1 MRRSQSFTS
10 QQRKEFYKPV
20 VHKTNSVSFRKG
32 ASFYN
37 PYRYVFEGKKCT
49 GHSNVNVAYDQAAR
63 KHVVV
68 KKCRNIENEL
78 KVLRELSDC
87 EHIQKMIQ
95 YDTVQKVIVY
105 NYDPYGD
112 LFEYTTKVR
121 KLTTF
126 ESKNIVLIPILSA
139 LQYMHSL
146 NHAHRDIKQENI
158 LYYPSG
164 CKLIDFEFCEELPES
179 GHFSDRKGTLECMA
193 PEVFL
198 KKSCLESDLWSLGI
212 VYYECL
218 HERNLFGVN
227 RDIETVKKDVLNMN
241 ITIDLS
247 LDIDDIGILKILICQ
262 DPEYRKNIYTHLLG
276 TKQELEEEPCV
287 QDQEVTETRKMNCCW
302 PW

>member
-1 MRRSQSFTS
+1 
-10 QQRKEFYKPV
+10 
-20 VHKTNSVSFRKG
+20 
-32 ASFYN
+32 
-37 PYRYVFEGKKCT
+37 
-49 GHSNVNVAYDQAAR
+49 
-63 KHVVV
+63 
-68 KKCRNIENEL
+68 
-78 KVLRELSDC
+78 
-87 EHIQKMIQ
+87 MIQ
-95 YDTVQKVIVY
+95 YDVVQKVIVY
-105 NYDPYGD
+105 DYNPYGD

-121 KLTTF
+121 RLTSF
-126 ESKNIVLIPILSA
+126 ESKNIVLIPILRA
-139 LQYMHSL
+139 IQYMHSL

-164 CKLIDFEFCEELPES
+164 CKLIDFEFCENLPES

-218 HERNLFGVN
+218 HNRNPFGVN
-227 RDIETVKKDVLNMN
+227 RDIESVKKDVLNMN

-287 QDQEVTETRKMNCCW
+287 QDPETRKTNCCC